1 MGKKSKRRTDKK
13 KGSHKKA
20 VEDEAISSED
30 NNGKIY
36 VFETTSCTV
45 NLNSKRLTQDTSD
58 MI

>member
-36 VFETTSCTV
+36 VFETSCTV
-45 NLNSKRLTQDTSD
+45 NLNSKRLTQDTCD